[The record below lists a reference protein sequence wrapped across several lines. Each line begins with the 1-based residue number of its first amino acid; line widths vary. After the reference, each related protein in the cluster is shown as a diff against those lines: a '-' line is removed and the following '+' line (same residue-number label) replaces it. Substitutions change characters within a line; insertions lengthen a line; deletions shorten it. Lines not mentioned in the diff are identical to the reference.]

1 MEAIDI
7 ILLIVVVVGGFM
19 GFSKGCVAQ
28 LGSIAALIAGVIA
41 ARLLGPTVVDYI
53 SDGSSIFDTV
63 AGYALAFAV
72 AYLAVFVISRILKLT
87 INSLCLGIV
96 DRLAGAAFKIFEW
109 GLVLSL
115 LLNVYLISIGDDAE
129 LCNPS
134 KPWRKVVVDLAP
146 TTLGYLTNLHNNQAM
161 PSVDTSKHCDNEGE

>member
-41 ARLLGPTVVDYI
+41 ARLFGPTVVDYI

-72 AYLAVFVISRILKLT
+72 AYLVVFVISRILKLT

>member
-7 ILLIVVVVGGFM
+7 ILLVVVVVGGIM
-19 GFSKGCVAQ
+19 GFSKGIVAQ

-41 ARLLGPTVVDYI
+41 ARLLGPTVVDFI
-53 SDGSSIFDTV
+53 SDGSSIFGTV
-63 AGYALAFAV
+63 AGYGLAFAV
-72 AYLAVFVISRILKLT
+72 AYLAVFAIARLLKLT
-87 INSLCLGIV
+87 IHTLCLGIV
-96 DRLAGAAFKIFEW
+96 DRLAGAAFKILEW

-115 LLNVYLISIGDDAE
+115 ALNVYLLAIGDDAE

-134 KPWRKVVVDLAP
+134 KPWRKVAVDLAP

-161 PSVDTSKHCDNEGE
+161 PGVDTSKHCENEGE